1 MDWHRHLRFLSVRGA
16 CVGIG
21 LGMAALTGAAGIVV
35 GAVTGRPAFGALI
48 LCLSLLAGCA
58 GLAWFWIILPYNRA
72 ERAIRAFLE
81 EYTAR
86 PEEGQAAIT
95 PGTERLLEQAQKD
108 SLTGL
113 LNQSAARSRAAELI
127 EGRRPE
133 EIQALMILDLDNFKN
148 VNDQYGHLC
157 GDAVLTDLAAC
168 LKRQFRGSDVI
179 GRIGGD
185 EFAVFLSS
193 LSQASDAGVKA
204 GEILAAIA
212 ALPLEGAPDLQL
224 SCSVGIALCP
234 ADGADYQRLYQCA
247 DLALYQAKSQGKA
260 CFAYYSQELKD
271 GPGRS
276 GRSRSAVSSPID
288 SDSVCDVTE
297 QLARYAFRM
306 LYDAGTTEAAIGQ
319 MLEVV
324 GRAYD
329 VSRVYIFENS
339 ADDTLCYNTFEWC
352 GEGVS
357 SERENL
363 QGLSYQEDLG
373 DYQSNFDAN
382 GIFYCRDISTLH
394 PHLYAVLAPQGICSM
409 LQCAILDD
417 GRVKGY
423 VGFDECRANRYWT
436 QEQIESLTLV
446 ARVLSTFLM
455 KQRLREHVQAL
466 EQRLAQEKEQ

>member
-1 MDWHRHLRFLSVRGA
+1 MHTVKQRALSLSAAAALALTLAACGSNTAQTGSESSGGEEQDLVLSQDQVTLDGQVINRGGSMTGGSVSRSAGILSRANELESLRARR
-16 CVGIG
+16 
-21 LGMAALTGAAGIVV
+21 AALT
-35 GAVTGRPAFGALI
+35 
-48 LCLSLLAGCA
+48 
-58 GLAWFWIILPYNRA
+58 
-72 ERAIRAFLE
+72 E
-81 EYTAR
+81 
-86 PEEGQAAIT
+86 Q
-95 PGTERLLEQAQKD
+95 LEQAQKD

-168 LKRQFRGSDVI
+168 LKRQFRGSEVI

-260 CFAYYSQELKD
+260 CFAYYSQELED

-306 LYDAGTTEAAIGQ
+306 LYDAGTTEAAILQ

-394 PHLYAVLAPQGICSM
+394 PDLYAVLAPQGICSM

-417 GRVKGY
+417 GRFKGY

-446 ARVLSTFLM
+446 ARVLSTFLV

>member
-1 MDWHRHLRFLSVRGA
+1 MKKMRHMKRKALVALVLSVTMLLTLMP
-16 CVGIG
+16 G
-21 LGMAALTGAAGIVV
+21 LV
-35 GAVTGRPAFGALI
+35 FG
-48 LCLSLLAGCA
+48 
-58 GLAWFWIILPYNRA
+58 
-72 ERAIRAFLE
+72 
-81 EYTAR
+81 
-86 PEEGQAAIT
+86 
-95 PGTERLLEQAQKD
+95 
-108 SLTGL
+108 
-113 LNQSAARSRAAELI
+113 
-127 EGRRPE
+127 
-133 EIQALMILDLDNFKN
+133 
-148 VNDQYGHLC
+148 V
-157 GDAVLTDLAAC
+157 
-168 LKRQFRGSDVI
+168 
-179 GRIGGD
+179 
-185 EFAVFLSS
+185 
-193 LSQASDAGVKA
+193 SDAQSS
-204 GEILAAIA
+204 
-212 ALPLEGAPDLQL
+212 PDT
-224 SCSVGIALCP
+224 
-234 ADGADYQRLYQCA
+234 
-247 DLALYQAKSQGKA
+247 
-260 CFAYYSQELKD
+260 
-271 GPGRS
+271 
-276 GRSRSAVSSPID
+276 VSSPID

-417 GRVKGY
+417 GRFKGY

-446 ARVLSTFLM
+446 ARVLSTFLV